1 MWRCGGRRPRGLGGH
16 ARGRNCRG
24 RRCLGGRTA
33 AGWRG
38 RAVLRGTLDEAG
50 RLGAGREGRGA
61 VGSVGGRLPGDAVP
75 TGWASRPLG
84 EACPRRGDPGTG
96 PTALFVR
103 STRLGPGLSFTRS
116 SLSAGPPT
124 TEPRPQARLLPSR
137 PRPRTRLTHTRPR
150 PRTQLTH
157 TRPRPRARL
166 TPTGPYRRPG
176 PSTTAPRRQV
186 PLIHTMSRLRPGR
199 SIIGSSLSAGPPT
212 TDPRPRTR
220 LPTAPRLR
228 AEPSLAGRFLEGQP
242 SAPRAV
248 PDRARRRGEA
258 VVQGVRGRCGARVVG
273 GVVQLP
279 PPVVLVTAT
288 GGCSPLLAHAPNCP
302 PHGRYENG
310 ASRKSSPVPRIEL
323 CCERVAGR
331 FHPPTGEPP
340 GDAE

>member
-1 MWRCGGRRPRGLGGH
+1 MRRCGGRRPRGLGGH
-16 ARGRNCRG
+16 ARGRNRRR

-61 VGSVGGRLPGDAVP
+61 VGCVGWRLPGDAVP

-84 EACPRRGDPGTG
+84 EACPRRGDPDTG
-96 PTALFVR
+96 PRALFVR
-103 STRLGPGLSFTRS
+103 STRLGTGLSFT
-116 SLSAGPPT
+116 
-124 TEPRPQARLLPSR
+124 
-137 PRPRTRLTHTRPR
+137 
-150 PRTQLTH
+150 
-157 TRPRPRARL
+157 
-166 TPTGPYRRPG
+166 
-176 PSTTAPRRQV
+176 
-186 PLIHTMSRLRPGR
+186 
-199 SIIGSSLSAGPPT
+199 GSSLCAGPPT

-228 AEPSLAGRFLEGQP
+228 AERSLAGRFLEGLP
-242 SAPRAV
+242 SALRAV

-302 PHGRYENG
+302 PHRPYENG
-310 ASRKSSPVPRIEL
+310 ASRKSSPAPRIEL
-323 CCERVAGR
+323 CGERVAGR
-331 FHPPTGEPP
+331 FHPPRENRPATPSDPDSDLYGGRTSWGSVGSALSVTCFPV
-340 GDAE
+340 AEL